1 MSPIEENNP
10 DSPRRRGRPPRRE
23 GPSLP
28 HADVDR
34 LLVFGELVPCADGS
48 DRKTVFYPSYRNIAK
63 RYGVSASLVSAF
75 SKKHDCMRRRKRAL
89 ARVEEKVDQKLTQ
102 MRVNAVTVT
111 RQDELRIVD
120 NCILR
125 FEQAIL
131 EDRIRCNSLADLNT
145 VLRLKEFLK
154 GGPDAR
160 KEIQEGINL
169 ADLQARHERML
180 RIIEGRDTSEGLPAK
195 NKRH

>member
-1 MSPIEENNP
+1 
-10 DSPRRRGRPPRRE
+10 
-23 GPSLP
+23 
-28 HADVDR
+28 
-34 LLVFGELVPCADGS
+34 
-48 DRKTVFYPSYRNIAK
+48 
-63 RYGVSASLVSAF
+63 
-75 SKKHDCMRRRKRAL
+75 MRRRKRAL

-169 ADLQARHERML
+169 EDLQARHERML
-180 RIIEGRDTSEGLPAK
+180 RIIEGRDASEGLPAK